1 MENSKTILNVMNEA
15 ITELNEKGKINE
27 GEYLEGCRILK
38 EAYNR
43 ANDKADYIK
52 LEKPIVIKHN
62 NVDDVLDSEYEI
74 LFSIIGYTKN
84 SDRSVVENFVCS
96 SYDSHEDFFF
106 KIKNMNLENFI
117 RIKLSVEQKE
127 LYEVESVYT
136 ESISLNSLTKS
147 IYQRESQIDILNGID
162 DYDVDSDCFRRH
174 VITACAKIICQLIT
188 LQFNELGLFF

>member
-38 EAYNR
+38 DAYNR

-52 LEKPIVIKHN
+52 LDKPIVIKHN
-62 NVDDVLDSEYEI
+62 NVDDIDSEYEI
-74 LFSIIGYTKN
+74 LFAIVGYTKDSN
-84 SDRSVVENFVCS
+84 RSVVENFVCS

-106 KIKNMNLENFI
+106 RIKSMNLENFI

-147 IYQRESQIDILNGID
+147 IYKRESQIDSLNGID
-162 DYDVDSDCFRRH
+162 EYDVDSDCFRRH

-188 LQFNELGLFF
+188 LQFNEFGLFF